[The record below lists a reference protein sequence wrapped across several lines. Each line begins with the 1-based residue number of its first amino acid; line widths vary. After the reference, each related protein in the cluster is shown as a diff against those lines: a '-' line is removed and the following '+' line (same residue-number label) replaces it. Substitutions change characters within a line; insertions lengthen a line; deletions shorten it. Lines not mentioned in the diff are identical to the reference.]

1 LQYHNQLT
9 PMDDIQAE
17 SQAISNRV
25 RELMERHGVAKR
37 SHASTLSTVLNL
49 SFSAASR
56 KMKGQL
62 PWDAKQ
68 LRAIASHFGESAG
81 ALVDAPD
88 SDGDTPAEEG
98 YRAELL
104 IDNEPYRCTV
114 WTGREVTKETA
125 GAFVARPSGEL
136 WHVWPT
142 KTAPD
147 GRLYDV
153 KLLEIRPELPVVK
166 SPCVAILDDDVRHHS
181 ADSLAKALGEHGFDA
196 RPFSA
201 ARDLKASLRGNVY
214 DAFILDWVLGPDETA
229 EPLIGAIRA
238 ASNPSRNALIMIL
251 TGKLRDGT
259 ASEEDIT
266 RVTREYR
273 CQSKEKPVR
282 PSLLAADLDAA
293 FGRRAD

>member
-1 LQYHNQLT
+1 
-9 PMDDIQAE
+9 MDDTQAE

-25 RELMERHGVAKR
+25 RQLMERHGVAKR
-37 SHASTLSTVLNL
+37 AQASTLSTVLNL
-49 SFSAASR
+49 SFSAAHR
-56 KMKGQL
+56 KMKGHL
-62 PWDAKQ
+62 AWDAKQ
-68 LRAIASHFGESAG
+68 LQAIASHFGESAG
-81 ALVDAPD
+81 VLVD
-88 SDGDTPAEEG
+88 STETPAEEG
-98 YRAELL
+98 LRAELL

-114 WTGREVTKETA
+114 WTGREVTKESA
-125 GAFVARPSGEL
+125 GSFVARPSGDL

-142 KTAPD
+142 RTAPT

-181 ADSLAKALGEHGFDA
+181 ADSLARALGDHGFDA

-229 EPLIGAIRA
+229 EPLINAIRA
-238 ASNPSRNALIMIL
+238 ESCPSRNALIVIL
-251 TGKLRDGT
+251 TGKLRDGI

-266 RVTREYR
+266 RVTREHR
-273 CQSKEKPVR
+273 CQCKEKPVR